1 MSRGVVLTPD
11 TLEGMTHTREVNAMS
26 PGTLVER
33 MEMVFL
39 QADDGRVVARMP
51 VAHNTQPMGL
61 LHGGASAALAETV
74 GSMAANFHAA
84 PAQAVGIEL
93 NITHHRSVSEGFVT
107 ATATPLTEGRSV
119 ACYAIEVRDDQD
131 RLVATSRLTCAIRQ
145 PR

>member
-1 MSRGVVLTPD
+1 MTVDITTSTPD
-11 TLEGMTHTREVNAMS
+11 EVLAAVRE
-26 PGTLVER
+26 
-33 MEMVFL
+33 MEAL
-39 QADDGRVVARMP
+39 NPRSLNARMGIEVIEASAERLVATMP
-51 VAHNTQPMGL
+51 VEGNTQPYGL

-74 GSMAANFHAA
+74 GSIAANLHAA

-93 NITHHRSVSEGFVT
+93 NITHHRSVTEGFVT